1 MDGKSIGACLGDLY
15 SVKWMEDSDL
25 GTSGETLQ
33 SQYEKVKVEVNK
45 SHSLQFGDTTIIA
58 AEPVNS
64 FQGTTDNTRA
74 YRAQSHTA
82 TAAATAAAPEGSDVD
97 SRNIEMTFALNKFL
111 RTDDEED
118 AAELMHF
125 IQVRIHV
132 WPPRI
137 HNVLPL
143 GVFTM
148 PRSV

>member
-1 MDGKSIGACLGDLY
+1 VDGKTIGACLGDLY

-58 AEPVNS
+58 AEPVDS
-64 FQGTTDNTRA
+64 FQGTTDNGRA
-74 YRAQSHTA
+74 YGTHQSRTA
-82 TAAATAAAPEGSDVD
+82 TATAAAPEGSDVDSVD

-118 AAELMHF
+118 AVELMHF

-137 HNVLPL
+137 HNV
-143 GVFTM
+143 FTFTL
-148 PRSV
+148 S